1 MQPGNQLKTPAN
13 MQVDVREDRYSYLLM
28 FCALLM
34 VRNSRA
40 SLAESL
46 ELIPLSPR
54 VSDLAGELTGGQNPQ
69 ARDSQPP
76 AAGAASG
83 N

>member
-1 MQPGNQLKTPAN
+1 MQTSTPDT
-13 MQVDVREDRYSYLLM
+13 MQTKAEQDRYSYLMM

-40 SLAESL
+40 TVAESL
-46 ELIPLSPR
+46 QMLPLSPR
-54 VSDLAGELTGGQNPQ
+54 VSDLAGELTQAPHADNNQQNQ
-69 ARDSQPP
+69 
-76 AAGAASG
+76 